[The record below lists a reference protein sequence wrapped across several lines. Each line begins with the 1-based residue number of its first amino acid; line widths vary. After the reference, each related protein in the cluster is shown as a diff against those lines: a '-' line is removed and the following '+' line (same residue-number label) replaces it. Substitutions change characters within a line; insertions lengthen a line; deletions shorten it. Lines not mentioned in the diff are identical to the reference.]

1 MGPGAARGDYQGGVS
16 MAKFKV
22 GDKVRPIKYDQLRR
36 LGYVES
42 DGFVGPMSKATY
54 NGVCIDGTDF
64 RVKEVFPTV
73 YRVGYHTL
81 DGHSAYVHFPVWAL
95 EPAEPKLEVP
105 KAPLFAPPESV
116 NILGTAYHVETVEK
130 FDDDADNLTGG
141 FTDPDLRVIKLRDLT
156 KIDEWS
162 GESEEK
168 VAARE
173 KEIFRHEI
181 VHAYL
186 NESGLKFN
194 SGVTGDAWARNEEMV
209 DWIAIQGPKI
219 METWKE
225 AGCLC

>member
-1 MGPGAARGDYQGGVS
+1 
-16 MAKFKV
+16 MAKFKENDIV
-22 GDKVRPIKYDQLRR
+22 EVARSGHPWGRIIRVASDDGVIPRYDIA
-36 LGYVES
+36 YTY
-42 DGFVGPMSKATY
+42 GPDECVPEY
-54 NGVCIDGTDF
+54 LL
-64 RVKEVFPTV
+64 
-73 YRVGYHTL
+73 TL
-81 DGHSAYVHFPVWAL
+81 VSTAH
-95 EPAEPKLEVP
+95 PKLEVP

-116 NILGTAYHVETVEK
+116 NILGTAYYVEIVEK
-130 FDDDADNLTGG
+130 FDNDEDNLAGG
-141 FTDPDLRVIKLRDLT
+141 FTDPDLHVIKLRDLT
-156 KIDEWS
+156 KIYEWS

-194 SGVTGDAWARNEEMV
+194 SVVTGDAWARNEEMV

-225 AGCLC
+225 AGCLR